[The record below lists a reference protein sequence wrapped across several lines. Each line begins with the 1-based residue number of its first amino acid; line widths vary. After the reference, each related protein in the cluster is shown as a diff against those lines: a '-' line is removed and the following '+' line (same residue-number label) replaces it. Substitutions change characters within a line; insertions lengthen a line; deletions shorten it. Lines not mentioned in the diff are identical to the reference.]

1 METTTTATSA
11 TSDSDDATTSSTGHM
26 KVGKHVCPE
35 EFLNSFTPMEFEEVS
50 KPYAGV
56 EWVVFLML
64 CIGHQRDYYCT

>member
-11 TSDSDDATTSSTGHM
+11 ASDDDATTSSTGPM

-35 EFLNSFTPMEFEEVS
+35 EFLNAFTPMEFEEVG

-56 EWVVFLML
+56 
-64 CIGHQRDYYCT
+64 